1 MRTLYSLE
9 HFSSVQSLSHVQFF
23 GTPWTTQT
31 MEFSRPEY
39 WIGLLFPSPGDLP
52 NPGSNPGLPHCR
64 QILYQLS
71 HKGSPFTCYH
81 NVTHQAPLSME
92 FSRQEYWSGSV
103 SSVAQSC
110 QTLCDPMDCSMPG
123 FPIHHQLPELA
134 QTHVHQVG
142 DAIQPS
148 HPLSSPSPPAFNLS
162 QH

>member
-1 MRTLYSLE
+1 M
-9 HFSSVQSLSHVQFF
+9 SLSESESHSITSDSLRPH
-23 GTPWTTQT
+23 GLHSPWNSPDQNTGLDSLSLFQWIFPTQ
-31 MEFSRPEY
+31 
-39 WIGLLFPSPGDLP
+39 GL
-52 NPGSNPGLPHCR
+52 NPGLPHCR

-123 FPIHHQLPELA
+123 FPIHHQLPELP
-134 QTHVHQVG
+134 
-142 DAIQPS
+142 DSFPS
-148 HPLSSPSPPAFNLS
+148 S
-162 QH
+162 Q

>member
-1 MRTLYSLE
+1 MAKGRNKQIKPLRLNALFLESESRSVMSNSLGP
-9 HFSSVQSLSHVQFF
+9 HGLHRPWNSPDQNTGLGCCSLLQGIF
-23 GTPWTTQT
+23 PTQ
-31 MEFSRPEY
+31 
-39 WIGLLFPSPGDLP
+39 
-52 NPGSNPGLPHCR
+52 GSNPGLPHCR

-134 QTHVHQVG
+134 QTHVH
-142 DAIQPS
+142 
-148 HPLSSPSPPAFNLS
+148 
-162 QH
+162 